1 MGYYGENCPVSSV
14 INVLKYCF
22 SFKFQWDYYQIRDR
36 IKVITLP
43 KGMKTNTCPRV
54 WVNLELS
61 VNDTIVAYG
70 EWSRFCH
77 LWRVY
82 QGLLFNTKTWSNVLK
97 MFFF

>member
-54 WVNLELS
+54 
-61 VNDTIVAYG
+61 
-70 EWSRFCH
+70 
-77 LWRVY
+77 
-82 QGLLFNTKTWSNVLK
+82 
-97 MFFF
+97 